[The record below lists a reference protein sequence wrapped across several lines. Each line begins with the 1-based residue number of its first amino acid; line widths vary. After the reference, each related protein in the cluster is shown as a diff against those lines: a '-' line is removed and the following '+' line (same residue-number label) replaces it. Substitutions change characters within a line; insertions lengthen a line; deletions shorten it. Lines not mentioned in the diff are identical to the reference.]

1 MIRFGYGMAH
11 FPALRNEGRW
21 YVDRTRFIRML
32 EDAVK
37 TPVFLRPRRFGKSL
51 WISTLASY
59 YDVAQAKDF
68 ERLFGDLDIGRNPTP
83 LHNQYFILR
92 WDF

>member
-37 TPVFLRPRRFGKSL
+37 TPVFCAHAV
-51 WISTLASY
+51 LAKAYGS
-59 YDVAQAKDF
+59 V
-68 ERLFGDLDIGRNPTP
+68 P
-83 LHNQYFILR
+83 
-92 WDF
+92 